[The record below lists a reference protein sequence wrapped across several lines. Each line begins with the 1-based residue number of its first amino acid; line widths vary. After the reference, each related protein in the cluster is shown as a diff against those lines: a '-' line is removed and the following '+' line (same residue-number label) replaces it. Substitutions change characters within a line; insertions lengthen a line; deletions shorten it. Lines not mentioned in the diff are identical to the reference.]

1 MIQTDTAQK
10 MIEATGLFLDSLT
23 PEQRAKALFRV
34 DSNERMNWDYRPH
47 ERAGLSLKEMDSSQQ
62 KLAYALLASGLSY
75 HGNSKALR
83 IMSLEKI
90 LRELEGPSSRF
101 IRDPDLYYVTIF
113 GTPSNELPW
122 AWRIEGHH
130 LSINFLIVHGKE
142 IAVTPNFFGANPA
155 RVPHGPLS
163 DLRILAME
171 EDLAR
176 HLLLSL
182 DKGQSAQAIISTE
195 APVDIITEN
204 EIRVKMDGPAGLAV
218 SQMNENQE
226 KLLLKLV
233 REYISRMPEDLADK
247 RMNEIEK
254 EGKRYIHFAWAG
266 FKEQGKPHYYRLHGP
281 SFFVEY
287 DNTQNNANHIHT
299 VWRDI
304 KNDWGEDLLKRHYQK
319 SHQK

>member
-1 MIQTDTAQK
+1 
-10 MIEATGLFLDSLT
+10 MIEAAGLFLDSLT
-23 PEQRAKALFRV
+23 PEQRAKALFRG
-34 DSNERMNWDYRPH
+34 DSSERMNWDYRPH
-47 ERAGLSLKEMDSSQQ
+47 ERAGLPLKEMDSSQQ

-75 HGNSKALR
+75 KGNVKALR

-101 IRDPDLYYVTIF
+101 IRDPDLYYVTLL
-113 GTPSNELPW
+113 GTPSKELPW

-155 RVPHGPLS
+155 RVLHGPLS
-163 DLRILAME
+163 DLRILAAE

-176 HLLLSL
+176 HLLFSL
-182 DKGQSAQAIISTE
+182 DEEQSAQAILSTE
-195 APVDIITEN
+195 APADIITGN
-204 EIRVKMDGPAGLAV
+204 EIRVKMDGPAGIAV
-218 SQMNENQE
+218 SQMDEDQE

-233 REYISRMPEDLADK
+233 MEYISRMPEDIADR

-266 FKEQGKPHYYRLHGP
+266 FKEPGRPHYYRLHGP

>member
-1 MIQTDTAQK
+1 MQTYTAQR
-10 MIEATGLFLDSLT
+10 MIETTGLFLDSLT
-23 PEQRAKALFRV
+23 PEQRAKALFPV
-34 DSNERMNWDYRPH
+34 DSSERTNWDYRPH

-62 KLAYALLASGLSY
+62 KLAYALLSSGLSY
-75 HGNSKALR
+75 HGNVKALQ

-90 LRELEGPSSRF
+90 LREMEGPSSRF

-122 AWRIEGHH
+122 ACRIEGHH

-182 DKGQSAQAIISTE
+182 DDTQRVRAIINTE
-195 APVDIITEN
+195 VPADIITDN
-204 EIRVKMDGPAGLAV
+204 EIRVKMDGPVGLAV
-218 SQMNENQE
+218 LQMNENQE
-226 KLLLKLV
+226 KILLTLL
-233 REYISRMPEDLADK
+233 REYISRVPEDLAER
-247 RMNEIEK
+247 RMNDIDK
-254 EGKRYIHFAWAG
+254 EGRRYIHFAWAG
-266 FKEQGKPHYYRLHGP
+266 FKEPGKPHYYRLHGP

-304 KNDWGEDLLKRHYQK
+304 KNDWGEDLLKRQYKK